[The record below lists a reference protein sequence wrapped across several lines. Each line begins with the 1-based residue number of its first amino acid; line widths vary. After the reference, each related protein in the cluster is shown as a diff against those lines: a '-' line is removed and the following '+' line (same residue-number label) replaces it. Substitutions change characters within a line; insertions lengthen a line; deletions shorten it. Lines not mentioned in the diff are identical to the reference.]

1 MSKHLNN
8 DNQVEL
14 KEVRQEV
21 LAKTQ
26 ILQNLIPPTVSYTTE
41 GNVLVIGPED
51 LARLAAGKLTNMG
64 KLAILAN
71 ESITNQDEAH
81 LEKVMATAEDVES
94 FYNKLIEIK
103 GFLGQFQVKVEH
115 ESDAL
120 AASETRAVDL
130 SMAAIRKAHFDLI
143 LDLSH
148 TPCINLEMLPPGY
161 FYVGQDEAKLEEAIA
176 QLPDLIGEFDKPRYV
191 KVNSQICAHNRNGI
205 EGCNRCLNFCPA
217 DAIQSINK
225 MIEIDP
231 YLCHGAG
238 SCTNACPT
246 GAISYDLPTP
256 QALHSYLHK
265 LVTRF
270 REQAQTAPVILFH
283 DAANGAALVGEDLPG
298 SVIPVELEEIT
309 VASMD
314 HWMSALAWG
323 ARQILVLN
331 TDATAP
337 TLTQMLKGEHK
348 LANDILD
355 EMGQPQRISVIDET
369 SIGDLTNL
377 LAVSASWP
385 VIVPGEFAATT
396 KRNTLYAAID
406 HLNEQ
411 AASVDTCLSQ
421 SNLPYGIVNVNTD
434 SCTLCL
440 SCVSTC
446 PTQALTDGGD
456 KPALHFVEQD
466 CVQCGLCESAC
477 PEKAISLT
485 AQINFDKAERQK
497 RQTLKEE
504 DPFECIRCGTPFA
517 TQSMVQRM
525 LEVVGGHSAF
535 SANIERLK
543 MCSDCR
549 VKDMFEDI
557 LQDPEKQLR

>member
-1 MSKHLNN
+1 MSKNLNN

-14 KEVRQEV
+14 KAVRQQV
-21 LAKTQ
+21 LANTQ

-41 GNVLVIGPED
+41 GNVLIIGPED
-51 LARLAAGKLTNMG
+51 LARLAADRLSSMG

-71 ESITNQDEAH
+71 ESITSQDEAH
-81 LEKVMATAEDVES
+81 LEKVMSSAENVES

-103 GFLGQFQVKVEH
+103 GFLGQFQVKVDSG
-115 ESDAL
+115 SD
-120 AASETRAVDL
+120 ETADTNAVEL
-130 SMAAIRKAHFDLI
+130 SMVAIRKAHFDLI
-143 LDLSH
+143 LDLSQS
-148 TPCINLEMLPPGY
+148 PCINLEMLPPGY
-161 FYVGQDEAKLEEAIA
+161 FYVGQDEAKLADAIA
-176 QLPDLIGEFDKPRYV
+176 QLPDLVGEFDKPRYV
-191 KVNSQICAHNRNGI
+191 KVNSEICAHNRNGI
-205 EGCNRCLNFCPA
+205 DGCNRCLNFCPA
-217 DAIQSINK
+217 DAIQSIDK

-283 DAANGAALVGEDLPG
+283 DEANGAELVGVDLPG
-298 SVIPVELEEIT
+298 AVIPVALEEIT

-314 HWMSALAWG
+314 HWMSSLAWG

-331 TDATAP
+331 TEATAP
-337 TLTQMLKGEHK
+337 TLTQMLQGEHK

-355 EMGQPQRISVIDET
+355 EMGQPQRISVIDES
-369 SIGDLTNL
+369 SIGDLTAL
-377 LAVSASWP
+377 LETSSNWP
-385 VIVPGEFAATT
+385 MIVPGEFAATT

-421 SNLPYGIVNVNTD
+421 SNIPYGIVSINSD
-434 SCTLCL
+434 KCTLCL

-477 PEKAISLT
+477 PEKVISLT
-485 AQINFDKAERQK
+485 PQMNFDKAQRQQ

-504 DPFECIRCGTPFA
+504 APFECIRCGSPFA
-517 TQSMVQRM
+517 TQSMVKRM
-525 LEVVGGHSAF
+525 LEAVGGHSAF

-543 MCSDCR
+543 MCGDCR

-557 LQDPEKQLR
+557 LQDPEQQLR

>member
-1 MSKHLNN
+1 MSINLKN
-8 DNQVEL
+8 DPQVEL
-14 KEVRQEV
+14 QGVRQQV
-21 LAKTQ
+21 LANTQ
-26 ILQNLIPPTVSYTTE
+26 VLQNLIPPTVSYTTE

-51 LARLAAGKLTNMG
+51 LARLAAGKLSNMG

-71 ESITNQDEAH
+71 ESITSQDEDH
-81 LEKVMATAEDVES
+81 LEKVMTAAEDVES

-103 GFLGQFQVKVEH
+103 GFLGQFQVKVD
-115 ESDAL
+115 SGNDTDDTA
-120 AASETRAVDL
+120 TDL
-130 SMAAIRKAHFDLI
+130 SLVAIRKAHFDLI
-143 LDLSH
+143 LDLSQS
-148 TPCINLEMLPPGY
+148 PCINLEMLPPGY
-161 FYVGQDEAKLEEAIA
+161 FYVGQDEAKLADAIS

-191 KVNSQICAHNRNGI
+191 KVNSEICAHTRNGI
-205 EGCNRCLNFCPA
+205 DGCNRCLNFCPA
-217 DAIQSINK
+217 DAIQSIDK

-256 QALHSYLHK
+256 QAMHSYLHK

-270 REQAQTAPVILFH
+270 REQAQVAPVILFH
-283 DAANGAALVGEDLPG
+283 DEANGAALITNDLPG
-298 SVIPVELEEIT
+298 AIIPVAMEEIT
-309 VASMD
+309 VASID
-314 HWMSALAWG
+314 HWMSSLAWG

-331 TDATAP
+331 TAATAP
-337 TLTQMLKGEHK
+337 TLTQMLQGELK
-348 LANDILD
+348 LANDILN
-355 EMGQPQRISVIDET
+355 EMGQPQRITLIDES
-369 SIGDLTNL
+369 SINSLTDLI
-377 LAVSASWP
+377 AISSDWP
-385 VIVPGEFAATT
+385 VIVPGEFASTT

-411 AASVDTCLSQ
+411 AASVEGCLTQ
-421 SNLPYGIVNVNTD
+421 SNLPYGKVSVNSD

-456 KPALHFVEQD
+456 KPALNFLEQD
-466 CVQCGLCESAC
+466 CVQCGLCEKAC
-477 PEKAISLT
+477 PENAISLT
-485 AQINFDKAERQK
+485 SQMNFDKEERQACK
-497 RQTLKEE
+497 TLKEE
-504 DPFECIRCGTPFA
+504 EPFDCIRCGTPFA
-517 TQSMVQRM
+517 TKSMIERM
-525 LEVVGGHSAF
+525 QAVIGGHSAF
-535 SANIERLK
+535 SANTERLE

>member
-1 MSKHLNN
+1 MSINLNN
-8 DNQVEL
+8 NDTQVEL
-14 KEVRQEV
+14 QGVRQQV
-21 LAKTQ
+21 LANTQ
-26 ILQNLIPPTVSYTTE
+26 VIQNLIPPTVSYTTE

-51 LARLAAGKLTNMG
+51 LARLAAARLSNMG
-64 KLAILAN
+64 KIAILAN
-71 ESITNQDEAH
+71 ESITSQDEEH
-81 LEKVMATAEDVES
+81 LEKVMSAAEDVES

-103 GFLGQFQVKVEH
+103 GFLGQFQVKVESGN
-115 ESDAL
+115 EQSA
-120 AASETRAVDL
+120 TTTDL
-130 SMAAIRKAHFDLI
+130 SLAAIRKAHFDLI
-143 LDLSH
+143 LDLSQS
-148 TPCINLEMLPPGY
+148 PCINLEMLPPGY
-161 FYVGQDEAKLEEAIA
+161 FYVGQDEAKLDDAIN
-176 QLPDLIGEFDKPRYV
+176 QLPELIGEFDKPRYV
-191 KVNSQICAHNRNGI
+191 KVNSEICAHNRNGI
-205 EGCNRCLNFCPA
+205 DGCNRCLNFCPA

-270 REQAQTAPVILFH
+270 REQAQVAPVILFH
-283 DAANGAALVGEDLPG
+283 DEANGAALIGELPG
-298 SVIPVELEEIT
+298 AIIPVAMEEIT
-309 VASMD
+309 VASID
-314 HWMSALAWG
+314 HWMSSLAWG

-331 TDATAP
+331 TAATAP
-337 TLTQMLKGEHK
+337 TLTQMLKGELQ
-348 LANDILD
+348 LANDILN
-355 EMGQPQRISVIDET
+355 EMGQPQRISLIDES
-369 SIGDLTNL
+369 SINSLADLI
-377 LAVSASWP
+377 AISSGWP
-385 VIVPGEFAATT
+385 VIMPGEFAATT

-411 AASVDTCLSQ
+411 AASVDTCLTQ
-421 SNLPYGIVNVNTD
+421 SNLPYGIVSVNTD

-456 KPALHFVEQD
+456 KPALNFLEQD
-466 CVQCGLCESAC
+466 CVQCGLCEKAC
-477 PEKAISLT
+477 PENAISLT
-485 AQINFDKAERQK
+485 SQMNLDKQA
-497 RQTLKEE
+497 RQTIKTLKQE

-517 TQSMVQRM
+517 TKSMIKRM
-525 LEVVGGHSAF
+525 QEVIGGHSAF
-535 SANIERLK
+535 SANTERLQ

>member
-8 DNQVEL
+8 NSQVEL
-14 KEVRQEV
+14 KEVRQQV
-21 LAKTQ
+21 LVNTQ

-41 GNVLVIGPED
+41 GNVLIIGPED
-51 LARLAAGKLTNMG
+51 LARLTAGKLSNMG

-71 ESITNQDEAH
+71 ESVTNQDEAH
-81 LEKVMATAEDVES
+81 LEKVMASAEDVET

-115 ESDAL
+115 ESDAPS
-120 AASETRAVDL
+120 ASDTRSVDL
-130 SMAAIRKAHFDLI
+130 STVAIRKAHFDLI
-143 LDLSH
+143 LDLSQS
-148 TPCINLEMLPPGY
+148 PCINLEMLPPGY
-161 FYVGQDEAKLEEAIA
+161 FYVGQDETKLEEAIA
-176 QLPDLIGEFDKPRYV
+176 QLPDMIGEFDKPRYV
-191 KVNSQICAHNRNGI
+191 KVNSAICAHNRNGI
-205 EGCNRCLNFCPA
+205 DGCNRCLNFCPA
-217 DAIQSINK
+217 DAIKSINK
-225 MIEIDP
+225 LIEIDP

-270 REQAQTAPVILFH
+270 RDQAQLAPVILFH
-283 DAANGAALVGEDLPG
+283 DAANGAALVGKDLPG
-298 SVIPVELEEIT
+298 SVIPVVLEEVT

-331 TDATAP
+331 TEATAP
-337 TLTQMLKGEHK
+337 TLTQMLQGEYK

-355 EMGQPQRISVIDET
+355 EMGQPQRIALIDET
-369 SIGDLTNL
+369 SIGDLTEL
-377 LAVSASWP
+377 LEISANWP

-421 SNLPYGIVNVNTD
+421 SNLPYGEVSVNTE

-477 PEKAISLT
+477 PENAISLT
-485 AQINFDKAERQK
+485 SQINFDKFERQQH
-497 RQTLKEE
+497 QTLKEE
-504 DPFECIRCGTPFA
+504 APFNCISCGTPFA
-517 TQSMVQRM
+517 TQSMVDRM

-543 MCSDCR
+543 MCGDCR

>member
-1 MSKHLNN
+1 MSMHLKSSESLT
-8 DNQVEL
+8 DL
-14 KEVRQEV
+14 KQVRQQV
-21 LAKTQ
+21 LGQTQ

-51 LARLAAGKLTNMG
+51 LARLAADKLSNMG
-64 KLAILAN
+64 QRAILAN
-71 ESITNQDEAH
+71 ESITSQDEAH
-81 LEKVMATAEDVES
+81 LEKVMVAAEGVES
-94 FYNKLIEIK
+94 YYNKLIEIK

-115 ESDAL
+115 DSGSA
-120 AASETRAVDL
+120 DL
-130 SMAAIRKAHFDLI
+130 SLVAIRKAHFDLI
-143 LDLSH
+143 LDLSQS
-148 TPCINLEMLPPGY
+148 PCINLEMLPPGY
-161 FYVGQDEAKLEEAIA
+161 FYVGQDEAKLADAIA

-191 KVNSQICAHNRNGI
+191 KVNSEICAHNRNGI
-205 EGCNRCLNFCPA
+205 DGCNRCLNFCPA
-217 DAIQSINK
+217 DAISSVNK
-225 MIEIDP
+225 KIEIDP

-265 LVTRF
+265 LVSRF
-270 REQAQTAPVILFH
+270 REQAQIAPVILFH
-283 DAANGAALVGEDLPG
+283 DAANGASLVGDDLPG
-298 SVIPVELEEIT
+298 AVIPVELEEIT

-314 HWMSALAWG
+314 HWMSVLAWG
-323 ARQILVLN
+323 ARQVIVLN

-337 TLTQMLKGEHK
+337 TLTQMLNGEQS
-348 LANDILD
+348 LANDIFD
-355 EMGQPQRISVIDET
+355 EMGQPHRVSVLNQDQLGE
-369 SIGDLTNL
+369 
-377 LAVSASWP
+377 LAKLIEVSASWP

-396 KRNTLYAAID
+396 KRKTLYAAID
-406 HLNEQ
+406 HLNGQ
-411 AASVDTCLSQ
+411 AASTDTCLSK
-421 SNLPYGIVNVNTD
+421 SNIPFGKVSVNKDN
-434 SCTLCL
+434 CTLCL

-446 PTQALTDGGD
+446 PTQALTDGGE
-456 KPALHFVEQD
+456 KPSLHFVEQD

-477 PEKAISLT
+477 PEKVICLT
-485 AQINFDKAERQK
+485 PQINFDAAARQE
-497 RQTLKEE
+497 RQTLNEE
-504 DPFECIRCGTPFA
+504 EPFECIRCGTPFA

-535 SANIERLK
+535 SANTERLK

>member
-1 MSKHLNN
+1 VSKNLNN
-8 DNQVEL
+8 DSQVEL
-14 KEVRQEV
+14 KAVRQQV
-21 LAKTQ
+21 LANTQ

-41 GNVLVIGPED
+41 GNVLIIGPED
-51 LARLAAGKLTNMG
+51 LARLAADKLANMG

-71 ESITNQDEAH
+71 ESITSQDEAH
-81 LEKVMATAEDVES
+81 LEKVMSSAENVES
-94 FYNKLIEIK
+94 FYNKLIEVK
-103 GFLGQFQVKVEH
+103 GFLGQFQVKVASGSDDA
-115 ESDAL
+115 SDAN
-120 AASETRAVDL
+120 AVEL
-130 SMAAIRKAHFDLI
+130 SMVAIRKAHFDLI
-143 LDLSH
+143 LDLSQS
-148 TPCINLEMLPPGY
+148 PCINLEMLPPGY
-161 FYVGQDEAKLEEAIA
+161 FYVGQDEAKLADAIA

-191 KVNSQICAHNRNGI
+191 KVNSEICAHHRNGI
-205 EGCNRCLNFCPA
+205 DGCTRCLNFCPA
-217 DAIQSINK
+217 DAIQSIDK
-225 MIEIDP
+225 LITIDP

-283 DAANGAALVGEDLPG
+283 DEANGAALIGADLPG
-298 SVIPVELEEIT
+298 AVIPVALEEIT

-314 HWMSALAWG
+314 HWMASLAWG

-331 TDATAP
+331 TEATAP
-337 TLTQMLKGEHK
+337 TLTQMLQGEHK

-355 EMGQPQRISVIDET
+355 EMGQPQRISVIDES
-369 SIGDLTNL
+369 SIGDLTAL
-377 LAVSASWP
+377 LETSSNWP
-385 VIVPGEFAATT
+385 MIAPGEFAATT

-411 AASVDTCLSQ
+411 AASVDTSLSQ
-421 SNLPYGIVNVNTD
+421 SNIPFGIVSINSD
-434 SCTLCL
+434 KCTLCL

-477 PEKAISLT
+477 PEKVISLT
-485 AQINFDKAERQK
+485 AQINFDKAQRQQ

-504 DPFECIRCGTPFA
+504 APFDCIRCGTPFA
-517 TQSMVQRM
+517 TQSMVKRM

-557 LQDPEKQLR
+557 LQDPEQQLR